1 MMIKISATQCDAWL
15 KYCNDIIDE
24 NQLKQTLLKTGN
36 PSIKMEL
43 GTMFHSLIEN
53 QDADVPMIFNAE
65 QINHARTLFQGGMH
79 EAKTRKRHQS
89 KHGEIAIT
97 GVADY
102 LVGRRV
108 MEAKTTWGAF
118 SIDKYL
124 DSIQWQMYCWLFEAD
139 EIEYV
144 VFEFPAPSTKWKTI
158 SDIDSELQYKSF
170 HSFTLRASQMD
181 EQHIKTT
188 IDELH
193 RFIIVSGIEDS
204 MQLTEDISIFELF

>member
-1 MMIKISATQCDAWL
+1 MIKISATQCDAWL

-24 NQLKQTLLKTGN
+24 NQLKQTLLKTGK

-53 QDADVPMIFNAE
+53 QDAEIPMIFNAK
-65 QINHARTLFQGGMH
+65 QIDHARALFQGGMH

-102 LVGRRV
+102 LIGRRV

-139 EIEYV
+139 EIQYI
-144 VFEFPAPSTKWKTI
+144 VFEFPALSTKWNAI
-158 SDIDSELQYKSF
+158 SDIDSELQYKGVHDF
-170 HSFTLRASQMD
+170 ILRASQMD

-193 RFIIVSGIEDS
+193 RFIIVSGLEDS

>member
-1 MMIKISATQCDAWL
+1 MIKISATQCDAWL
-15 KYCNDIIDE
+15 KYCNDVISE
-24 NQLKQTLLKTGN
+24 EQLKQTLLKQGM

-53 QDADVPMIFNAE
+53 QDAEIPMIFNAN
-65 QINHARTLFQGGMH
+65 QINHARELFQGGMH

-102 LVGRRV
+102 LIGRRV

-118 SIDKYL
+118 SIDRYL

-144 VFEFPAPSTKWKTI
+144 VFEFPSLSTKLKAI
-158 SDIDSELQYKSF
+158 NDIDSELQYKEVHDF
-170 HSFTLRASQMD
+170 IFRASQMD

-193 RFIIVSGIEDS
+193 RFIIVSGLEDS